1 MVEVSIDPE
10 VERLPMVH
18 GDIPPFVSP
27 LDGSVVQGRRAYENH
42 MRKHNVVPF
51 EKGDETRKPVFNTP
65 PEQKARREMIWEYT
79 DRVSRGHK
87 ARD

>member
-1 MVEVSIDPE
+1 MVEVPIDPE

-18 GDIPPFVSP
+18 GDIPAFVSP
-27 LDGSVVQGRRAYENH
+27 LDGSSVQGRRAYEDH
-42 MRKHNVVPF
+42 MRRHNVVPF
-51 EKGDETRKPVFNTP
+51 EKGDENRKPVFNTP
-65 PEQKARREMIWEYT
+65 QEKQARREMIWEYT